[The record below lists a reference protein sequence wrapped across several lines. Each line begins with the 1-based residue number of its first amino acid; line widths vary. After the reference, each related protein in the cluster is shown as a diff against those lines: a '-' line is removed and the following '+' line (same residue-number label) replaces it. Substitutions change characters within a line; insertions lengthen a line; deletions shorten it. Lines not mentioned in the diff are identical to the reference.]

1 MNIKERLRICKGKKK
16 DVDVIILYLNNSI
29 TKGSF
34 GGLFATFTNLTTL
47 HMVNC
52 GLVSFE
58 KFPKLPR
65 LLYLDVSNNQFT
77 DFCLHINIL
86 VKNAK
91 SLERLII
98 EGNNFSN
105 INTFSPLKKATNLIE
120 IDLSFCHGL
129 GELKGY
135 RKFLFET
142 IPTLKILNGCE
153 SHSNSDEEDEDGDFF
168 GIEDEHCYSDTNED
182 SISDEKNEDEEHVE
196 TKMDD
201 EDDDIQIIAYIESS

>member
-98 EGNNFSN
+98 EGNNFSD

-120 IDLSFCHGL
+120 IDLSFCH
-129 GELKGY
+129 
-135 RKFLFET
+135 
-142 IPTLKILNGCE
+142 
-153 SHSNSDEEDEDGDFF
+153 
-168 GIEDEHCYSDTNED
+168 DTNED
-182 SISDEKNEDEEHVE
+182 SISDEENEEEEEKEDEEHVE